1 MKQGENETKSSQEVL
16 GSPPLN
22 YTVSRVLEEL
32 SFSSPLCVLCTAD
45 FGLHCSAGIAE
56 LAGRFGVGTP
66 TLQHIIDGLKQPTD
80 HDIRV
85 SKYTA

>member
-1 MKQGENETKSSQEVL
+1 M
-16 GSPPLN
+16 
-22 YTVSRVLEEL
+22 LEEL
-32 SFSSPLCVLCTAD
+32 SFFSSFCVLCTAD
-45 FGLHCSAGIAE
+45 FELHCSAEIEE

-85 SKYTA
+85 SKYIA